1 MTEPQKEETEKMSI
15 RLIARD
21 LYRLEREVE
30 RLEELVKESPR
41 EKRSALEEA
50 LRTATAERNRMR
62 RILEGSKD
70 ESPYRKPL

>member
-1 MTEPQKEETEKMSI
+1 MSI

-30 RLEELVKESPR
+30 RLEELVKEGPR

-50 LRTATAERNRMR
+50 LRKATAERNRMR
-62 RILEGSKD
+62 HILEGSKD